1 MYIYICK
8 KHKDEE
14 KWQTELSSQ
23 KLEPKF
29 NWTQTELFFISLLT
43 SFYIEMLMHGR
54 DCNSSFCNRLLLAN
68 HSLLMLNEGDD
79 CMHYNLN
86 VKSES
91 LSSLWKWYLPGM
103 KCKERWLA
111 SQRGAPVNNTFN
123 TEFTFLFCII
133 LTVQRNLPL
142 SDVDEMMRE
151 VSLIFSYQ
159 KF

>member
-111 SQRGAPVNNTFN
+111 SQRGAPVNISLHYLWLHSLLKWKITKFCSILFKFN
-123 TEFTFLFCII
+123 KK
-133 LTVQRNLPL
+133 N
-142 SDVDEMMRE
+142 
-151 VSLIFSYQ
+151 
-159 KF
+159 K

>member
-111 SQRGAPVNNTFN
+111 SQRGAPVNIPPTPKTSPPTQLWSIFYFI
-123 TEFTFLFCII
+123 FTKI
-133 LTVQRNLPL
+133 
-142 SDVDEMMRE
+142 
-151 VSLIFSYQ
+151 
-159 KF
+159 K

>member
-111 SQRGAPVNNTFN
+111 SQRGAPVNNCLIWILQIFDIWPA
-123 TEFTFLFCII
+123 FCE
-133 LTVQRNLPL
+133 N
-142 SDVDEMMRE
+142 
-151 VSLIFSYQ
+151 SLKSLVEAF
-159 KF
+159 FRALLV